1 MKAALYLRVSS
12 DKQAKEGDSLPA
24 QHEALVKYCA
34 EHGHTIAGEYIDDG
48 ISGTKYSERDEL
60 QRMLSDIEDG
70 KANLILFTKLDRFFR
85 SVRHYTATQETL
97 DRHGVGWLAIWEPY
111 YNTTTPAGRLI
122 INQMMSIAQFEAENT
137 STRIKQVQAYKVRQ
151 GEVISGS
158 TPPGLTIRDK
168 HLVPDENADAVRAV
182 FEYYAFTGNL
192 RDTLR
197 YSARFGCFPTGQAC
211 LRQILQNR
219 KYIGQY
225 RDNDNF
231 CEPII
236 SEALFDDVQRKLAM
250 NVKISQKRTYLFSG
264 LVRCAECGTRM
275 GTNKRTV
282 KGRID
287 VTYRCTKHY
296 SRAFASCQNAKVIK
310 EHLLE
315 AHLLEI
321 LRPTLQKIVLDFDI
335 SEKKDDGKRERA
347 NIEEKLERIKELY
360 IDGVI
365 DKAEYTKRK
374 EEQERK
380 LSEIRTSSEHDITM
394 LKEVLKM
401 DIESIYGTFTPEEK
415 RYFWRQ
421 IIKEIRFG
429 IDRKIEVLF
438 L

>member
-1 MKAALYLRVSS
+1 
-12 DKQAKEGDSLPA
+12 
-24 QHEALVKYCA
+24 
-34 EHGHTIAGEYIDDG
+34 
-48 ISGTKYSERDEL
+48 
-60 QRMLSDIEDG
+60 
-70 KANLILFTKLDRFFR
+70 
-85 SVRHYTATQETL
+85 
-97 DRHGVGWLAIWEPY
+97 
-111 YNTTTPAGRLI
+111 
-122 INQMMSIAQFEAENT
+122 
-137 STRIKQVQAYKVRQ
+137 
-151 GEVISGS
+151 
-158 TPPGLTIRDK
+158 
-168 HLVPDENADAVRAV
+168 
-182 FEYYAFTGNL
+182 
-192 RDTLR
+192 
-197 YSARFGCFPTGQAC
+197 
-211 LRQILQNR
+211 
-219 KYIGQY
+219 
-225 RDNDNF
+225 
-231 CEPII
+231 
-236 SEALFDDVQRKLAM
+236 M

-296 SRAFASCQNAKVIK
+296 SRAFVSCPNAKVIK

-335 SEKKDDGKRERA
+335 SEKKDDGKWERA
-347 NIEEKLERIKELY
+347 KIEEKLERIKELY

-365 DKAEYTKRK
+365 DKAEYMKRK

-380 LSEIRTSSEHDITM
+380 LSEIRTGSEHDITM

-421 IIKEIRFG
+421 IVKEIRFG

>member
-1 MKAALYLRVSS
+1 MKAALYMRVSS
-12 DKQAKEGDSLPA
+12 DKQVEEGQSLQA

-34 EHGHTIAGEYIDDG
+34 EHGHIIAGEYIDDG
-48 ISGTKYSERDEL
+48 VSGTKYSERDEL

-70 KANLILFTKLDRFFR
+70 KADLILFTKLDRFFR

-97 DRHGVGWLAIWEPY
+97 DRHNVGWLAIWEPY

-137 STRIKQVQAYKVRQ
+137 SSRIKQVQDYKVRQ

-158 TPPGLTIRDK
+158 TPPGFTIRGK

-197 YSARFGCFPTGQAC
+197 YSAQFGCFPSGQAC
-211 LRQILQNR
+211 LKRILQNR
-219 KYIGQY
+219 KYIGKY

-236 SEALFDDVQRKLAM
+236 SEVLFEDVQRKLSM

-264 LVRCAECGTRM
+264 LVHCAECGTRM
-275 GTNKRTV
+275 GTNKRII
-282 KGRID
+282 KGRTDI
-287 VTYRCTKHY
+287 TYRCQKHY
-296 SRAFASCQNAKVIK
+296 GRAFVSCSNGKVIK
-310 EHLLE
+310 EHILE
-315 AHLLEI
+315 AYLLDI
-321 LRPTLQKIVLDFDI
+321 LRPTLQSIVLDFNI
-335 SEKKDDGKRERA
+335 SEKKDNGKQKKELIR
-347 NIEEKLERIKELY
+347 EKLERIKELY

-365 DKAEYTKRK
+365 DKAEYMKRK

-380 LSEIRTSSEHDITM
+380 LSEIRTDTEHDITA

-401 DIESIYGTFTPEEK
+401 DIEGIYGTFTPEEK

-421 IIKEIRFG
+421 VVKEIRFG
-429 IDRKIEVLF
+429 SDRKIEVLF